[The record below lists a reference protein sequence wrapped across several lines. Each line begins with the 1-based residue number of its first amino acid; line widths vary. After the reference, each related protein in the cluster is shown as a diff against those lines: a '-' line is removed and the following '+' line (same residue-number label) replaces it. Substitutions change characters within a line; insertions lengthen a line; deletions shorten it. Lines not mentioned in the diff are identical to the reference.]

1 MIRGKR
7 GSLKPPLSKS
17 ASVGPRRDERG
28 AYGIVKA
35 NKSNRRAKNT
45 ILTTLRAAASFG
57 DEVVERSFM
66 ELASEDAMLTDR
78 LRVRRGQN
86 EAGEVEP
93 AEVVKGRTRRSE
105 HFALVGKVEG
115 CRSFMLTVLAQKEE
129 IQSGRA

>member
-7 GSLKPPLSKS
+7 GSLKPPFSKS

-57 DEVVERSFM
+57 DEVVERSFVG
-66 ELASEDAMLTDR
+66 LASEDPMLTDR
-78 LRVRRGQN
+78 LTARRGQD
-86 EAGEVEP
+86 EVGDVEP
-93 AEVVKGRTRRSE
+93 AEVGNGSNEKK
-105 HFALVGKVEG
+105 HFALT
-115 CRSFMLTVLAQKEE
+115 CRKSRRVQIFHA
-129 IQSGRA
+129 